1 MNGQK
6 TRSYK
11 VAVALAFGLIGFG
24 VNFLNIEILEGA
36 TFKISILAGLFFPLL
51 IALAWGW
58 RYGLLAALAGGCQT
72 MWLLWHSD
80 GWGILYSVPVFT
92 LWIVWHGWWA
102 ERRSGDHPWYTA
114 SFAVEVPFRI
124 VIELGF
130 LVVFRWLVSLN
141 PPPWNPAI
149 SWDHVSS
156 AWLQTVAIKHTITAY
171 ILLTVAYA
179 TLSLGTVRQ
188 FFGLPPRPARRDTRT
203 IYAGS
208 ALFALLLLM
217 LDILVRYFVF
227 PQEGQTFWNIVL
239 HGASAH
245 GMFMRTVYLAVVM
258 FAGVVLA
265 RMNLRRVEL
274 QNLLDR
280 RNRILA
286 AIRNVNQLI
295 VREKNPL
302 QLLDKACRL
311 LAENQGYYNVWIV
324 LMKNGRPSEP
334 FFHTGFNGGF
344 TPMAERL
351 RAGELPS
358 CAQAA
363 LSSDDVQI
371 IDHPP
376 VQCAGCPLASSY
388 AGGAGL
394 SLRIEHDGHV
404 FGWMSLSCLKKF
416 ARSAEEH
423 SLLMEVVGDIA
434 FALWAIEAEKQ
445 RETVADKYA
454 AVLATTTTAVVAC
467 DLNGRI
473 TVFNPG
479 AEKLFRCSADEVTGS
494 HITNFCP
501 EDHME
506 EQTEMMRRVREKE
519 TVADY
524 ESELLTADGRRVP
537 VEITLSLNTDAQGR
551 PQGINAIFRDNTER
565 KQAEAEREKLQF
577 QLTQAQKMES
587 VGRLAGGVAHDYNNI
602 LSVIIGNAELALGK
616 VSPGDSLHADLKEI
630 LDAAERSADI
640 TRQLLTFAR
649 KQTIQPDVLDLNE
662 RLEGML
668 KMLRRLICEDINLS
682 LHPGPGRMTVF
693 MDPTQL
699 DQILTNLC
707 VNARDAIDGVG
718 NVTIKTDH
726 VRFDEKYCADNPEF
740 IPGEFIMLSVS
751 DNGCGMDSDTRANIF
766 EPFFTVKS
774 VGEGTGLG
782 LATVYGIVKQ
792 SNGFIN
798 VDSEPGRG
806 TTFRIYLPRHAGE
819 AGPIEAQKVAE
830 TPTGLGETILIVED
844 EASILKLTQTI
855 LEKLGYTVLAAST
868 PGRAKV
874 LLEEHTGHIQLLITD
889 VVMPETNG
897 RDLAESLKAQYPML
911 KVLFM
916 SGYTAS
922 AIAHRGVLNSGV
934 NFIQKPFS
942 IRALAVKVREVLDQ
956 DSIT

>member
-1 MNGQK
+1 
-6 TRSYK
+6 
-11 VAVALAFGLIGFG
+11 
-24 VNFLNIEILEGA
+24 
-36 TFKISILAGLFFPLL
+36 
-51 IALAWGW
+51 
-58 RYGLLAALAGGCQT
+58 
-72 MWLLWHSD
+72 
-80 GWGILYSVPVFT
+80 
-92 LWIVWHGWWA
+92 
-102 ERRSGDHPWYTA
+102 
-114 SFAVEVPFRI
+114 
-124 VIELGF
+124 
-130 LVVFRWLVSLN
+130 
-141 PPPWNPAI
+141 
-149 SWDHVSS
+149 
-156 AWLQTVAIKHTITAY
+156 
-171 ILLTVAYA
+171 
-179 TLSLGTVRQ
+179 
-188 FFGLPPRPARRDTRT
+188 
-203 IYAGS
+203 
-208 ALFALLLLM
+208 FALLLLM

-245 GMFMRTVYLAVVM
+245 GMFMRTVHTTVVM
-258 FAGVVLA
+258 FAGVLLA
-265 RMNLRRVEL
+265 RMNLRRVEFK
-274 QNLLDR
+274 NLLDR
-280 RNRILA
+280 RNRVLA

-295 VREKNPL
+295 AREQNPL

-324 LMKNGRPSEP
+324 LMADGRPSEP
-334 FFHTGFNGGF
+334 FFHAGFNGGF

-351 RAGELPS
+351 RAGELPA

-363 LSSDDVQI
+363 LCSDDVQI
-371 IDHPP
+371 IDNPP

-388 AGGAGL
+388 AGRAGL
-394 SLRIEHDGHV
+394 SLRIEHDGHI

-445 RETVADKYA
+445 RETIADKYA
-454 AVLATTTTAVVAC
+454 AVLATTTAAVLAC

-479 AEKLFRCSADEVTGS
+479 AEKLFRCSANKVMGS
-494 HITNFCP
+494 HITDLCP

-519 TVADY
+519 TVADF

-537 VEITLSLNTDAQGR
+537 VEIALSLNTDAQGR

-649 KQTIQPDVLDLNE
+649 KQTIQPDVLDMNKGVE
-662 RLEGML
+662 AML
-668 KMLRRLICEDINLS
+668 KMLRRLIGEDINLS
-682 LHPGPGRMTVF
+682 WHPGPGRMTVF
-693 MDPTQL
+693 VDPSQL
-699 DQILTNLC
+699 DQILANLC

-726 VRFDEKYCADNPEF
+726 VSFDKKYCADNPEF

-751 DNGCGMDSDTRANIF
+751 DNGCGMDSDTLVNIF
-766 EPFFTVKS
+766 EPFFTIKS

-806 TTFRIYLPRHAGE
+806 TTFRIYLPHHAGE
-819 AGPIEAQKVAE
+819 TGLIEAQEVAE

-844 EASILKLTQTI
+844 ETPILRLVQRI
-855 LEKLGYTVLAAST
+855 LENLGYTVLAAST

-889 VVMPETNG
+889 VVMPEING

-942 IRALAVKVREVLDQ
+942 IRALAVKVREVLNQ
-956 DSIT
+956 DSIN